1 MAETPASH
9 SARYQRIE
17 RNMRIRSFISNG
29 HKSSPESE
37 EQFVKD
43 ILDVMPG
50 PLEMGKIHELRK
62 SKVHV
67 DEIRKL
73 RAGMKH
79 PSLYPLGW
87 LPNGLM
93 DLQMSTKPVS
103 GQEFCLNALAFACDM
118 GIDIST
124 PRLKAV
130 SLALHPR
137 AGKDSLLGRVGSD
150 VLANI
155 ILLSMSE

>member
-1 MAETPASH
+1 MAEPTS
-9 SARYQRIE
+9 SSVRYQRIE
-17 RNMRIRSFISNG
+17 KNMRIRSFISES
-29 HKSSPESE
+29 HKSSPASG

-43 ILDVMPG
+43 ILGVMPG

-73 RAGMKH
+73 REGMKH
-79 PSLYPLGW
+79 PSIFPLGW
-87 LPNGLM
+87 NPHELM
-93 DLQMSTKPVS
+93 WLQMSTKPVS

-124 PRLKAV
+124 PRLTAV

-150 VLANI
+150 VLAKI